1 MDSVISLQEL
11 HDELAGAN
19 PPVVVDVRRP
29 DRFAA
34 GHVPGALNIQVRDLH
49 SLVERVP
56 RDRPVVTY

>member
-1 MDSVISLQEL
+1 MDLVTSLQEL
-11 HDELAGAN
+11 RDELGGAN
-19 PPVVVDVRRP
+19 PPVVVDVRRR

-34 GHVPGALNIQVRDLH
+34 GHIPGALNIQVRDLH